1 MVKKCPNCGAEIPE
15 DATKCFVCK
24 QWIQENNETD
34 KPPEFLATL
43 LFAWFLGC
51 FGVHRFYSG
60 HFLTGTIQLFTLGC
74 FGIWTYIDFI
84 LICFNKFKDSKGR
97 LLRDYDKNTGIA
109 MFVVALVSLAF
120 VAFLV
125 SGLILAILYAGQ
137 TK

>member
-34 KPPEFLATL
+34 KPPEFLTTL

>member
-34 KPPEFLATL
+34 KPPEFLVTL